1 MTVDVTTTQNPVT
14 VSVNDTNVSVSVTDN
29 VTTATVSGGTGPQGP
44 TGPQGSAASLTPAT
58 STAIGGIIV
67 GSGLSVTVNGTLS
80 ATGAVSSVA
89 GRTGAVTLT
98 TADVGG
104 YTAPPVSSVA
114 GRTGTVTLST
124 ADISGYTSPPVTSV
138 AGRTGTVTLTT
149 ADVSGYVAPQVFS
162 VAGRTGTVT
171 LTTSDISGYTAPP
184 VSSVSGKT
192 GTVTLTTSDI
202 SGFNAAASAAA
213 PVQSVAGRTG
223 AVTLTTAD
231 VSGYTAPTVSSV
243 AGRTGTV
250 TLSTSDISGLGTL
263 ATQSGTFSGTSSGTN
278 TGDQTITLTGD
289 VTGSGT
295 ESFAATLADSGASA
309 GTYTSVTVDTKGRV
323 TAGTNPAGY
332 SLPTA
337 TASVLGGIKIGSGL
351 SIDGSGVV
359 SSSGSYTLPD
369 ATTVT
374 KGGVIVGTGLSVSS
388 GTVSASVTSVAGRTG
403 AVTIASSDVSGL
415 AASATTNAL
424 NATNIT
430 TGTLPDAQLSSNV
443 ALTANVLGQ
452 MQCSATAID
461 VVPRTQ
467 TYTSTTLNSG
477 QLFWSFFTPLQ
488 TTTVNTITYIS
499 GGTASGTGVTVGR
512 FGLYTFNE
520 STGAL
525 ALVAQ
530 SANVTT
536 IFSATN
542 TAYALAFSTASSY
555 PATYS
560 LVAGSRYAIGLLAVY
575 TGGTMTAQFVNVG
588 STTAAL
594 AVPRLQMYVNGQTG
608 LPTTFSASSGSN
620 NSFVFCGRISYV

>member
-98 TADVGG
+98 TDDVSG
-104 YTAPPVSSVA
+104 YTA
-114 GRTGTVTLST
+114 
-124 ADISGYTSPPVTSV
+124 PPVTSV

-171 LTTSDISGYTAPP
+171 LTTSDIGGYSAPQ
-184 VSSVSGKT
+184 V
-192 GTVTLTTSDI
+192 
-202 SGFNAAASAAA
+202 F
-213 PVQSVAGRTG
+213 SVAGRTG
-223 AVTLTTAD
+223 TVTLTTAD
-231 VSGYTAPTVSSV
+231 VSGYTAPPVSSV

-263 ATQSGTFSGTSSGTN
+263 ATQSGTFSGSSSGTN

-295 ESFAATLADSGASA
+295 GSFSATLAASGATA

-323 TAGTNPAGY
+323 TSGTNPSEY

-359 SSSGSYTLPD
+359 TAAGTYTLPN
-369 ATTVT
+369 ATVSTL
-374 KGGVIVGTGLSVSS
+374 GGVIVGSGLSVSS
-388 GTVSASVTSVAGRTG
+388 GTLSANVTSVAGRTG

-424 NATNIT
+424 NADNISS
-430 TGTLPDAQLSSNV
+430 GTLADARLSANV
-443 ALTANVLGQ
+443 ALVNNIIGAFQGYDAANSFYYIET
-452 MQCSATAID
+452 M
-461 VVPRTQ
+461 PRIAAF
-467 TYTSTTLNSG
+467 SGNSQG
-477 QLFWSFFTPLQ
+477 SGGINFVYFTPIK
-488 TTTVNTITYIS
+488 TVTVSSITFI
-499 GGTASGTGVTVGR
+499 GTTASSNLTLCR
-512 FGLYTFNE
+512 FGLYTFDG
-520 STGAL
+520 TTVT
-525 ALVAQ
+525 LVA
-530 SANVTT
+530 STTSETSST
-536 IFSATN
+536 IFTTAN
-542 TAYALAFSTASSY
+542 TAYKRSFTSN
-555 PATYS
+555 ATYT
-560 LVAGSRYAIGLLAVY
+560 LVAGSRYAVACIQVGTTPASLLACS
-575 TGGTMTAQFVNVG
+575 VG
-588 STTAAL
+588 VAIAATTL
-594 AVPRLQMYVNGQTG
+594 PRLMSFV
-608 LPTTFSASSGSN
+608 SSGLTDLPSSRN
-620 NSFVFCGRISYV
+620 VSGDSSSAGVNYVRLV